1 MTSQSVHSATNRW
14 YIFQPPSIF
23 PFKITSSCFVVLG
36 EYAGDPAK
44 HPMMLSFYVL
54 LDITS
59 YYIYIYTHIFPIP
72 TWFMIQVER
81 IQTVRLRLLG
91 LHLRYRISGA
101 EGVAGSCYLAERRWF
116 LKHLRDVPARLIPGP
131 QGPRANPKLRK
142 NCDYLD
148 DFGRLFTRILHIFPE
163 HIHFRWSVSEYLQ
176 IEAIPE
182 SVVRPCS
189 PRKVIFAAQKDVT

>member
-1 MTSQSVHSATNRW
+1 MVYLSA
-14 YIFQPPSIF
+14 
-23 PFKITSSCFVVLG
+23 
-36 EYAGDPAK
+36 
-44 HPMMLSFYVL
+44 SFYFPVQDHFVML
-54 LDITS
+54 CSSRGICRGPCKAPNDALFLCAFR
-59 YYIYIYTHIFPIP
+59 YYIILHVYIYTHIFPIP